1 MWSLGE
7 VVHDTVPVELV
18 ALAMTTGAVLVPC
31 VTLQQPEAKGRTALA
46 VVYGNPVIV
55 PYTSSPHPSL
65 IAEFAEN
72 YDTEV
77 KALKKKYTASNK

>member
-1 MWSLGE
+1 M
-7 VVHDTVPVELV
+7 PVELV

-31 VTLQQPEAKGRTALA
+31 VTLQHPWSCSGPRGRTALT

-65 IAEFAEN
+65 VGEFAEA
-72 YDTEV
+72 YDAEV
-77 KALKKKYTASNK
+77 KTLRKKYASARE